1 MVNDESSDRRDDK
14 VGFIRIQDIPALNQ
28 SHCRM
33 RDPQLV
39 EKIINEFVCGGP
51 ERMQFVSDF
60 DYTIT
65 KQRTEDNEAVL
76 SSFGIFNTCK
86 SLPSYYKDETDKL
99 FRKYRPI
106 EIDPNIPIG
115 EKVEYMIEWW
125 TKSAELASGFAFD
138 PIEIDQTAS
147 KFKRALR
154 DRTHELFAT
163 LLRLDIPVLVFS
175 AGLGNSVVSVLQQ
188 ANIMHPNVKVVSNF
202 LQYRDG
208 LLDGFQQPMIHTF
221 NKNETVLNGSEYY
234 ELVHTRDH
242 IIVMGDSLGDADM
255 ANGVPASSHIL
266 KIGFLFDHVEAN
278 MDKYMNTFD
287 IVLVDDQTMDVP
299 RALLGL
305 IEQRH
310 QLRHPHPHVANGAN
324 SAPIQLSSAL

>member
-1 MVNDESSDRRDDK
+1 MGKEQDENA
-14 VGFIRIQDIPALNQ
+14 GYLRIQDIPALNQ
-28 SHCRM
+28 SNCKM
-33 RDPQLV
+33 RDPERV
-39 EKIINEFVCGGP
+39 EKIINEFVSGGP

-65 KQRTEDNEAVL
+65 KQRTEDNLPVL
-76 SSFGIFNTCK
+76 SSFGIFNACK
-86 SLPSYYKDETDKL
+86 SLPTYFKEESDKL
-99 FRKYRPI
+99 FHKYRPI
-106 EIDPNIPIG
+106 EIDPHMPIE
-115 EKVEYMIEWW
+115 EKVQHMIEWW
-125 TKSAELASGFAFD
+125 TQSAKLASGFAFD
-138 PIEIDQTAS
+138 ETEIEHTAS

-154 DRTHELFAT
+154 DHTHELFAT
-163 LLRLDIPVLVFS
+163 LLRLQIPVLVFS

-208 LLDGFQQPMIHTF
+208 VLDGFQQPMIHTF
-221 NKNETVLNGSEYY
+221 NKNETVLDGSEYY

-255 ANGVPASSHIL
+255 ANGVPASSHIM

-278 MDKYMNTFD
+278 MEKYMNTFD

-299 RALLGL
+299 LALLAL
-305 IEQRH
+305 VEQRH
-310 QLRHPHPHVANGAN
+310 QLRHPHVTNGA
-324 SAPIQLSSAL
+324 SAIVLPNAAL

>member
-1 MVNDESSDRRDDK
+1 MGNNAWEEQNGQHELGYIS
-14 VGFIRIQDIPALNQ
+14 INDIPALNQ
-28 SHCRM
+28 SHCKIRN
-33 RDPQLV
+33 PLV
-39 EKIINEFVCGGP
+39 VERIINEFINGGS

-65 KQRTEDNEAVL
+65 KQRTDDNIPVL
-76 SSFGIFNTCK
+76 SSFGIFNACK
-86 SLPSYYKDETDKL
+86 SLPANFKAETDKL
-99 FRKYRPI
+99 FHKYRPI
-106 EIDPNIPIG
+106 EIDPHMPIE
-115 EKVEYMIEWW
+115 EKVQYMIEWW
-125 TKSAELASGFAFD
+125 TQSAKLASGFEFD
-138 PIEIDQTAS
+138 QTEIDHVAS
-147 KFKRALR
+147 KFKSALR
-154 DRTHELFAT
+154 DRTHELFDE
-163 LLRLDIPVLVFS
+163 LLRLQIPVLVFS

-242 IIVMGDSLGDADM
+242 IIVMGDSIGDAQM
-255 ANGVPASSHIL
+255 ANGVPSSSHIL

-299 RALLGL
+299 RALLAL
-305 IEQRH
+305 IENRH
-310 QLRHPHPHVANGAN
+310 QLRHPHTNGANGAPP
-324 SAPIQLSSAL
+324 S

>member
-1 MVNDESSDRRDDK
+1 MGNNGCEQQNADNKLGYVSIK
-14 VGFIRIQDIPALNQ
+14 DIPALNQ
-28 SHCRM
+28 SHCKM
-33 RDPQLV
+33 RDPMRV
-39 EKIINEFVCGGP
+39 ERIINEFICGGS

-60 DYTIT
+60 DFTIT
-65 KQRTEDNEAVL
+65 KQRTDDNVAVL
-76 SSFGIFNTCK
+76 SSFGIFNACK
-86 SLPSYYKDETDKL
+86 SLPPYFKTESDKL
-99 FRKYRPI
+99 FHKYRPI
-106 EIDPNIPIG
+106 EIDPHMAIE
-115 EKVEYMIEWW
+115 EKVQYMIEWW
-125 TKSAELASGFAFD
+125 TKSAELASGFPFD
-138 PIEIDQTAS
+138 QSEIDDTAS
-147 KFKRALR
+147 KFKSALR
-154 DRTHELFAT
+154 DRTHELFGA
-163 LLRLDIPVLVFS
+163 LLRLQIPVLVFS

-221 NKNETVLNGSEYY
+221 NKNETVLDGSEYY

-278 MDKYMNTFD
+278 MQKYMDTFD

-299 RALLGL
+299 RALLAL
-305 IEQRH
+305 IENRH
-310 QLRHPHPHVANGAN
+310 QLRHPHAANA
-324 SAPIQLSSAL
+324 APPS

>member
-1 MVNDESSDRRDDK
+1 MGNNGCETQNAENKLGYVSIK
-14 VGFIRIQDIPALNQ
+14 DIPALNQ
-28 SHCRM
+28 SHCKM
-33 RDPQLV
+33 RDPMRV
-39 EKIINEFVCGGP
+39 ERIINEFICGGS

-60 DYTIT
+60 DFTIT
-65 KQRTEDNEAVL
+65 KQRTDDNVAVL
-76 SSFGIFNTCK
+76 SSFGIFNACK
-86 SLPSYYKDETDKL
+86 SLPPNFKTESDKL
-99 FRKYRPI
+99 FHKYRPI
-106 EIDPNIPIG
+106 EIDPHMAIE
-115 EKVEYMIEWW
+115 EKVQYMIEWW
-125 TKSAELASGFAFD
+125 TKSAELASGFPFD
-138 PIEIDQTAS
+138 QSEIDDMAS
-147 KFKRALR
+147 KFKSALR
-154 DRTHELFAT
+154 DRTHELFGA
-163 LLRLDIPVLVFS
+163 LLRLQIPVLVFS

-221 NKNETVLNGSEYY
+221 NKNETVLDGSEYY

-278 MDKYMNTFD
+278 MQKYMDTFD

-299 RALLGL
+299 RALLAL
-305 IEQRH
+305 IENRH
-310 QLRHPHPHVANGAN
+310 QLRHPHAANA
-324 SAPIQLSSAL
+324 APLS

>member
-1 MVNDESSDRRDDK
+1 MGNNAWEEQNGQHELGYIS
-14 VGFIRIQDIPALNQ
+14 INDIPALNQ
-28 SHCRM
+28 SHCKIRN
-33 RDPQLV
+33 PLV
-39 EKIINEFVCGGP
+39 VERIINEFINGGS

-65 KQRTEDNEAVL
+65 KQRTDDNIPVL
-76 SSFGIFNTCK
+76 SSFGIFNACK
-86 SLPSYYKDETDKL
+86 SLPANFKAETDKL
-99 FRKYRPI
+99 FHKYRPI
-106 EIDPNIPIG
+106 EIDPHMPIE
-115 EKVEYMIEWW
+115 EKVQYMIEWW
-125 TKSAELASGFAFD
+125 TQSAKLASGFAFD
-138 PIEIDQTAS
+138 QTEIDHVAS
-147 KFKRALR
+147 KFKSALR
-154 DRTHELFAT
+154 DRTHELFDE
-163 LLRLDIPVLVFS
+163 LLRLQIPVLVFS

-242 IIVMGDSLGDADM
+242 IIVMGDSIGDAQM
-255 ANGVPASSHIL
+255 ANGVPSSSHIL

-278 MDKYMNTFD
+278 MEKYMNTFD

-299 RALLGL
+299 RALLAL
-305 IEQRH
+305 IENRH
-310 QLRHPHPHVANGAN
+310 QLRHPHTNGANGAPP
-324 SAPIQLSSAL
+324 S

>member
-1 MVNDESSDRRDDK
+1 MGNDACNK
-14 VGFIRIQDIPALNQ
+14 VGYVSIHDIPALNQ
-28 SHCRM
+28 SHCKM
-33 RDPQLV
+33 RDPALV
-39 EKIINEFVCGGP
+39 ERIINEFICGGS

-65 KQRTEDNEAVL
+65 KQRTDDNVAVL
-76 SSFGIFNTCK
+76 SSFGIFNECK
-86 SLPSYYKDETDKL
+86 SLPAHFKEESAKL
-99 FRKYRPI
+99 FHKYRPI
-106 EIDPNIPIG
+106 EIDPHIPIK
-115 EKVEYMIEWW
+115 EKVQYMIEWW
-125 TKSAELASGFAFD
+125 TQSAKLVSGFAFD
-138 PIEIDQTAS
+138 QSEIDQVAS
-147 KFKRALR
+147 QFKRALR
-154 DRTHELFAT
+154 DRTHELFAA
-163 LLRLDIPVLVFS
+163 LLRLQIPVLVFS

-188 ANIMHPNVKVVSNF
+188 ANIMHPNVKVISNF

-278 MDKYMNTFD
+278 MQRYMDTFD

-299 RALLGL
+299 RALLAL
-305 IEQRH
+305 IENRH
-310 QLRHPHPHVANGAN
+310 ELRHPHHDSNGA
-324 SAPIQLSSAL
+324 SL

>member
-1 MVNDESSDRRDDK
+1 MGNNGCEKQNADNKLGYVSIK
-14 VGFIRIQDIPALNQ
+14 DIPALNQ
-28 SHCRM
+28 SHCKM
-33 RDPQLV
+33 RDPMRV
-39 EKIINEFVCGGP
+39 ERIINEFICGGS

-60 DYTIT
+60 DFTIT
-65 KQRTEDNEAVL
+65 KQRTDDNVAVL
-76 SSFGIFNTCK
+76 SSFGIFNACK
-86 SLPSYYKDETDKL
+86 SLPPYFKTESDKL
-99 FRKYRPI
+99 FHKYRPI
-106 EIDPNIPIG
+106 EIDPHMAIE
-115 EKVEYMIEWW
+115 EKVQYMIEWW
-125 TKSAELASGFAFD
+125 TKSAELASGFPFD
-138 PIEIDQTAS
+138 QSEIDDTAS
-147 KFKRALR
+147 KFKSALR
-154 DRTHELFAT
+154 DRTHELFDA
-163 LLRLDIPVLVFS
+163 LLRLQIPVLVFS

-221 NKNETVLNGSEYY
+221 NKNETVLDGSEYY

-278 MDKYMNTFD
+278 MQKYMDTFD

-299 RALLGL
+299 RALLAL
-305 IEQRH
+305 IENRH
-310 QLRHPHPHVANGAN
+310 QLRHPHAANA
-324 SAPIQLSSAL
+324 APPS

>member
-1 MVNDESSDRRDDK
+1 MPNDESSNRKDDK
-14 VGFIRIQDIPALNQ
+14 IGFIRIQDIPSFNQ
-28 SHCRM
+28 RHCRM
-33 RDPQLV
+33 RDPKLV

-60 DYTIT
+60 DFTIT
-65 KQRTEDNEAVL
+65 KQRTEDNEPVL

-86 SLPSYYKDETDKL
+86 SLPSHYRDETDKL

-106 EIDPNIPIG
+106 EIDPNMSTE
-115 EKVEYMIEWW
+115 EKVKYMIEWW
-125 TKSAELASGFAFD
+125 TKVSQHTKGFKLD
-138 PIEIDQTAS
+138 QTEIDQAAS
-147 KFKRALR
+147 KYKSAVRYG
-154 DRTHELFAT
+154 TPELFAV
-163 LLRLDIPVLVFS
+163 LLRLEIPVLVFS

-208 LLDGFQQPMIHTF
+208 VLDGFQQPLIHNL

-278 MDKYMNTFD
+278 MEKYMNTFD

-299 RALLGL
+299 RALIDL

-310 QLRHPHPHVANGAN
+310 QLRRPHAT
-324 SAPIQLSSAL
+324 SF